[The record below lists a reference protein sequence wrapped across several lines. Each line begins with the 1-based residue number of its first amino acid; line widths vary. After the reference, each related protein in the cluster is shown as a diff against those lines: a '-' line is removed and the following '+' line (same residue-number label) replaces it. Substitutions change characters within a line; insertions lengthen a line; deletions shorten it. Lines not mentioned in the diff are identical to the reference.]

1 MRKVMRAA
9 TLLGLS
15 ALLLYGPAG
24 ADYSQREDV
33 LAYIDAL
40 VSEHDF
46 SKSKLA
52 AIFKDAEHQPRILEA
67 ISRPKERTLKWYEYR
82 RIFLQQ
88 PRIEQGAAFWRENEA
103 ALEAAQA
110 NFQVAPEYVVA
121 IIGVETRF
129 GRIMGSYR
137 VLDALSTLAFDY
149 PPRAKFFRNELTE
162 FLLLVREEGRSAGE
176 FKGSYAGAMGYGQ
189 FIPSSF
195 RHYAVDFDGDGARD
209 IWSNTTDAIGSVANY
224 FAEHGWRPAAAV
236 VAPAKVAQPSLVEMV
251 VNNGLALNETVGR
264 LRTLGVQVQG
274 PPATAKAALLR
285 MELED
290 GVEYWVALHNF
301 HVITR
306 YNRSRMY
313 ALAVHQ
319 LSQAI
324 KARRNE
330 LTEAAT
336 KAGLEVAAFGFGG
349 AAPAPW

>member
-1 MRKVMRAA
+1 MRTA
-9 TLLGLS
+9 TVLGLA

-33 LAYIDAL
+33 LAYMDAL
-40 VSEHDF
+40 VSEHGF
-46 SKSKLA
+46 SKPKLA
-52 AIFKDAEHQPRILEA
+52 AIFKDAQHQPRIVEA

-82 RIFLQQ
+82 RIFLQE
-88 PRIEQGAAFWRENEA
+88 PRIEQGAAFWRANEA

-110 NFQVAPEYVVA
+110 SFQVAPEYIVA

-149 PPRAKFFRNELTE
+149 PPRADFFRNELTE
-162 FLLLVREEGRSAGE
+162 FLLLVREEGRAVGE

-189 FIPSSF
+189 FIPSSY

-209 IWSNTTDAIGSVANY
+209 IWGNTTDAIGSVANY
-224 FAEHGWRPAAAV
+224 FAEHGWRSAGTV
-236 VAPAKVAQPSLVEMV
+236 VAPAKVLQPDLVAAV
-251 VNNGLALNETVGR
+251 VNQGLDLGETVGR
-264 LRTLGVQVQG
+264 LRELGVEVSG
-274 PPATAKAALLR
+274 VPAAAKAALLR
-285 MELED
+285 MELEN
-290 GVEYWVALHNF
+290 GLEYWVALHNF

-324 KARRNE
+324 KARRNA
-330 LTEAAT
+330 LAAT
-336 KAGLEVAAFGFGG
+336 APQAGSAVASFDFGVKAPVR
-349 AAPAPW
+349 P

>member
-137 VLDALSTLAFDY
+137 V
-149 PPRAKFFRNELTE
+149 
-162 FLLLVREEGRSAGE
+162 
-176 FKGSYAGAMGYGQ
+176 
-189 FIPSSF
+189 
-195 RHYAVDFDGDGARD
+195 
-209 IWSNTTDAIGSVANY
+209 
-224 FAEHGWRPAAAV
+224 
-236 VAPAKVAQPSLVEMV
+236 
-251 VNNGLALNETVGR
+251 
-264 LRTLGVQVQG
+264 
-274 PPATAKAALLR
+274 
-285 MELED
+285 
-290 GVEYWVALHNF
+290 
-301 HVITR
+301 
-306 YNRSRMY
+306 
-313 ALAVHQ
+313 
-319 LSQAI
+319 
-324 KARRNE
+324 
-330 LTEAAT
+330 
-336 KAGLEVAAFGFGG
+336 
-349 AAPAPW
+349 

>member
-1 MRKVMRAA
+1 MRTA
-9 TLLGLS
+9 TVLGLA

-33 LAYIDAL
+33 LAYMDAL
-40 VSEHDF
+40 VSEHGF
-46 SKSKLA
+46 SKPELTA
-52 AIFKDAEHQPRILEA
+52 VFKDAEHQPRIVEA

-82 RIFLQQ
+82 RIFLQE

-103 ALEAAQA
+103 VLEAARES
-110 NFQVAPEYVVA
+110 FQVAPEYVVA

-149 PPRAKFFRNELTE
+149 PPRAEFFRNELTE
-162 FLLLVREEGRSAGE
+162 FLLLVREEGRTAGE

-189 FIPSSF
+189 FIPSSY

-209 IWSNTTDAIGSVANY
+209 IWTNTTDAIGSVANY
-224 FAEHGWRPAAAV
+224 FAEHGWRAAGAV
-236 VAPAKVAQPSLVEMV
+236 VVPAKVAQPNLVAAV
-251 VNNGLALNETVGR
+251 TNQGLALNETVGR
-264 LRTLGVQVQG
+264 LRELGVEVTG
-274 PPATAKAALLR
+274 VPAAAKAALLR
-285 MELED
+285 MELEH

-324 KARRNE
+324 KARHNA
-330 LTEAAT
+330 LAAT
-336 KAGLEVAAFGFGG
+336 AAQSGAEVAALDFGVK
-349 AAPAPW
+349 APVGVP

>member
-1 MRKVMRAA
+1 MRAA
-9 TLLGLS
+9 TVLGLA

-33 LAYIDAL
+33 RAYMDVLAAQ
-40 VSEHDF
+40 HGF
-46 SKSKLA
+46 SKPELA
-52 AIFKDAEHQPRILEA
+52 EIFKDAEHQPRIVEA

-88 PRIEQGAAFWRENEA
+88 PRIDQGAAFWRENEA
-103 ALEAAQA
+103 TLEAAQA
-110 NFQVAPEYVVA
+110 NFQVAPEYIVA

-149 PPRAKFFRNELTE
+149 PPRAAFFRKELTE
-162 FLLLVREEGRSAGE
+162 FLLLAREEGRSAGE

-195 RHYAVDFDGDGARD
+195 RHYAVDFDGDGTRD
-209 IWSNTTDAIGSVANY
+209 IWANTRDAIGSVANY
-224 FAEHGWRPAAAV
+224 FAEHGWRPAAGV
-236 VAPAKVAQPSLVEMV
+236 VLPAKVEQPQLVELI
-251 VNNGLALNETVGR
+251 VNNGLALNETVGG

-274 PPATAKAALLR
+274 PPAAAKAALIR

-324 KARRNE
+324 KARRSE
-330 LTEAAT
+330 LAEAEAGVEVAS
-336 KAGLEVAAFGFGG
+336 AGLGG
-349 AAPAPW
+349 AATAPW